1 MTFEEDVGRLEAI
14 VRDLDRDDLDL
25 DRALRLFEEG
35 ISRLRSAS
43 AALTEANGRVQELVA
58 AADGSFALTDR
69 DN

>member
-1 MTFEEDVGRLEAI
+1 MSFEEDVMRLESI

-35 ISRLRSAS
+35 IARLRSAS

>member
-35 ISRLRSAS
+35 IARLRSAS